1 MASGAGLS
9 KKFIKEESLRLA
21 GLDWERLMSKNMLK
35 FVSLDK
41 KMPAKRAAENRRE
54 DFSEIYD
61 EYSNDKAT
69 EQASRCSQ
77 CGIPYCQVHCPVQ
90 NNIPDWLNLTAN
102 DRLQEAYEMSQ
113 STNNFPEICG
123 RICPQD
129 RLCEGSCVIE
139 KGFESVTIGAVEKYI
154 TDTAWEKGW
163 IKPTVPVTELA
174 QSVGIIGAGPGGL
187 AAADELRKKGYQVH
201 VYDRYDRIGG
211 LLVYGIPSFKLEKDI
226 VEKRAQLLRD
236 SGVTFHMNFEI
247 GRDAS
252 LGDLREKHDSIIIA
266 TGVYK
271 ARDISLPGSGVGGII
286 PALDYLTASNRKG
299 LGDEVSEFEDGS
311 FDAQGKDVV
320 VIGGGDTAMDCVRT
334 AVRQGANSVK
344 CLYRRDRKNM
354 PGSMREVVNAEEEGV
369 EFVWLSAPKAF
380 LGDETVR
387 GVKAIDM
394 HLGIADSTGRQV
406 PVEISGSEHDI
417 RCDLAIK
424 ALGFDAEDIPT
435 LFDEPGLEVSRWGTI
450 VAEFGTGLTNL
461 EGVYAIG
468 DIVRGASLVVWAIR
482 DGRDTSLAIDKYL
495 KSKSAAETVAIAS

>member
-1 MASGAGLS
+1 MTE
-9 KKFIKEESLRLA
+9 K
-21 GLDWERLMSKNMLK
+21 MLK
-35 FVSLDK
+35 FVSLEK
-41 KMPAKRAAENRRE
+41 KMPAKRAAEARRQ
-54 DFSEIYD
+54 DFDEIYD
-61 EYSNDKAT
+61 EFDSGRAT

-90 NNIPDWLNLTAN
+90 NNIPDWLMMTAAG
-102 DRLQEAYEMSQ
+102 RLEEAYEVSQ

-163 IKPTVPVTELA
+163 VKPTVPSVERE

-187 AAADELRKKGYQVH
+187 AAADELRKRGYQVH
-201 VYDRYDRIGG
+201 VYDRYDRVGG
-211 LLVYGIPSFKLEKDI
+211 LMIYGIPSFKLEKDV
-226 VEKRAQLLRD
+226 VEKRAKLLND
-236 SGVTFHMNFEI
+236 GGVTFHLNFEI
-247 GRDAS
+247 GRDAT
-252 LGDLREKHDSIIIA
+252 LADLRAKHDAVIIA

-271 ARDISLPGSGVGGII
+271 SRDILMPGSGLDGIV
-286 PALDYLTASNRKG
+286 PALEYLTASNRKG
-299 LGDEVSEFEDGS
+299 LGDAVPAFEDGTLNAS
-311 FDAQGKDVV
+311 GKNVV

-334 AVRQGANSVK
+334 AVRQGAKSVK

-354 PGSMREVVNAEEEGV
+354 PGSLREVVNAEEEGV

-380 LGDETVR
+380 LGDDRVS

-406 PVEISGSEHDI
+406 PVEIDGSEHDI
-417 RCDLAIK
+417 PCDLAIK
-424 ALGFDAEDIPT
+424 ALGFDAEDIPQ
-435 LFDEPGLEVSRWGTI
+435 LFDEPGLEVSNWGTI
-450 VAEFGTGLTNL
+450 SVNFKTSMTNL
-461 EGVYAIG
+461 EGVFAIG

-482 DGRDTSLAIDKYL
+482 DGRDAAQSIHRFLSEKQMNEQAALA
-495 KSKSAAETVAIAS
+495 S